1 MAIRSIGIISKPRRK
16 ALDPILPTLLTWLEQ
31 KKIQPLLDEETASAL
46 SSKEQAAAVTVLP
59 REELPSKSDLILVMG
74 GDGTLLAAAR
84 GAHGCDVPILAVNL
98 GSLGF
103 LTAVTVAELYNSLE
117 VVFKGQHQLEYRK
130 MLQIKMFRKGDLV
143 ETYHALNDAVL
154 NKGAIS
160 RMLDFEAYVDGQF
173 LTQIQADGVIVS
185 TPTGSTAY
193 SLAAGG
199 PIVHPSVEAFLV
211 TPICPHTLTNRPV
224 IVPDR
229 SRIEIVVKT
238 EAESVFLT
246 VDGQVGHDL
255 HHADRIVCELSPSR
269 IGLIRPPHK
278 GFFDV
283 LRNKLKWGERGE
295 R

>member
-16 ALDPILPTLLTWLEQ
+16 ALEPILPALLTWLRQRGIEA
-31 KKIQPLLDEETASAL
+31 LLDEETASTLNSRAT
-46 SSKEQAAAVTVLP
+46 SAGVTVLP
-59 REELPSKSDLILVMG
+59 RHELATKSDLILVMG

-84 GAHGCDVPILAVNL
+84 GAHECQVPILAVNL

-103 LTAVTVAELYNSLE
+103 LTAITVEELYDSLE
-117 VVFKGQHQLEYRK
+117 VVLKGKHQVEQRK
-130 MLQIKMFRKGDLV
+130 MLQINTLRNGSVV

-160 RMLDFEAYVDGQF
+160 RMLDFEAYIDGQF
-173 LTQIQADGVIVS
+173 LTLIKADGVIVS

-199 PIVHPSVEAFLV
+199 PIVHPSVDAFLV

-224 IVPDR
+224 IVPDS

-246 VDGQVGHDL
+246 VDGQVGHEL
-255 HHADRIVCELSPSR
+255 RHEDRIVCELSPSR
-269 IGLIRPPHK
+269 IGLIRPLHK
-278 GFFDV
+278 GFFEV
-283 LRNKLKWGERGE
+283 LRSKLKWGERGE

>member
-16 ALDPILPTLLTWLEQ
+16 ALEPILPALLTWLRQRGIEA
-31 KKIQPLLDEETASAL
+31 LLDEETASTLNSRAT
-46 SSKEQAAAVTVLP
+46 SAGVTVLP
-59 REELPSKSDLILVMG
+59 RHELATKSDLILVMG

-84 GAHGCDVPILAVNL
+84 GAHECQVPILAVNL

-103 LTAVTVAELYNSLE
+103 LTAITVEELYDSLE
-117 VVFKGQHQLEYRK
+117 VVLKGKHQVEQRK
-130 MLQIKMFRKGDLV
+130 MLQINTLRNGSVV

-160 RMLDFEAYVDGQF
+160 RMLDFEAYIDGQF
-173 LTQIQADGVIVS
+173 LTLIKADGVIVS

-199 PIVHPSVEAFLV
+199 PIVHPSVDAFLV

-224 IVPDR
+224 IVPDS

-246 VDGQVGHDL
+246 VDGQVGHEL
-255 HHADRIVCELSPSR
+255 HHEDRIVCELSPSR
-269 IGLIRPPHK
+269 IGLIRPLHK
-278 GFFDV
+278 GFFEV
-283 LRNKLKWGERGE
+283 LRSKLKWGERGE